1 MTSYDH
7 AMIGATLAVAIG
19 ARRRHGWP
27 IVAMAAVAAMLPDW
41 DDLSMLFGPAV
52 RRQVHRVWGHNL
64 LVALPAGALFAAIC
78 YLCWR
83 AARGG
88 RVPPPFPA
96 RLERA
101 DLDRPAPGAWMAVG
115 VLACVSHL
123 LADVIYSGDRNGAPW
138 PVAFL
143 WPFSRQG
150 VALPVLSTGDR
161 VATVLLA
168 VGLAVACCWSCC
180 ARLTAGLTLIA
191 VAGYAGGRAVLTA
204 GWGQYR

>member
-7 AMIGATLAVAIG
+7 AMVGAAVAVAVG
-19 ARRRHGWP
+19 ARRRHGLP

-78 YLCWR
+78 YLCWNTAHGR
-83 AARGG
+83 
-88 RVPPPFPA
+88 RVPPPFPEQ
-96 RLERA
+96 LEGT
-101 DLDRPAPGAWMAVG
+101 DQDRPALGTWVAVG
-115 VLACVSHL
+115 VLACISHL
-123 LADVIYSGDRNGAPW
+123 LADVIYSADRHGAPW

-143 WPFSRQG
+143 WPFTRQG
-150 VALPVLSTGDR
+150 VALPVLTTGDR
-161 VATVLLA
+161 VATAMLA
-168 VGLAVACCWSCC
+168 VGLAVVCCWSCC

-191 VAGYAGGRAVLTA
+191 VAVYAGVRAALAA
-204 GWGQYR
+204 GWGK